1 MMGRMVDLY
10 KYGVDNVVRQ
20 EVLVENDQE
29 QSDRGGL
36 IAGIMLS

>member
-1 MMGRMVDLY
+1 MGRMVDLY